1 MDHIAHNCSI
11 LLTNDMSQ
19 AEIRLTSHKEK
30 KHSFE
35 KAYYIA
41 HQKIISVAI
50 QGVECIDLQ
59 D

>member
-1 MDHIAHNCSI
+1 
-11 LLTNDMSQ
+11 MSQ

-50 QGVECIDLQ
+50 HRVVCIDLQ

>member
-1 MDHIAHNCSI
+1 
-11 LLTNDMSQ
+11 MSQ

-30 KHSFE
+30 KHSFKK

-50 QGVECIDLQ
+50 HGVVCIDLQ

>member
-1 MDHIAHNCSI
+1 
-11 LLTNDMSQ
+11 MSQ

-41 HQKIISVAI
+41 QNHFSCNTRSGVYRLTGLTPESALICSV
-50 QGVECIDLQ
+50 
-59 D
+59 

>member
-1 MDHIAHNCSI
+1 
-11 LLTNDMSQ
+11 MSQ

-30 KHSFE
+30 RHSFE
-35 KAYYIA
+35 KAYIP

-50 QGVECIDLQ
+50 HGVVCIDLQ

>member
-1 MDHIAHNCSI
+1 
-11 LLTNDMSQ
+11 MSQ

-41 HQKIISVAI
+41 HQKIISVAMYS
-50 QGVECIDLQ
+50 GVYRLTGLTPESALICSV
-59 D
+59 